1 MRIRWKAFWIGAGI
15 GLIAGLVLL
24 QKRRAPVAPPLAV
37 DQLASSEL
45 LGEWYEL
52 AVKDPTRGSEDRIGT
67 RYSLSTAADGL
78 SLAGSYHLERFDH
91 PRREC
96 RSRLEHQ
103 PPGGR
108 LRIEG
113 RELWLLEL
121 SAEHLVA
128 ASPDRRAV
136 WILARQ
142 SELAAPAWQA
152 LAARL
157 QAHDVDLNSLTRTP
171 HQS

>member
-1 MRIRWKAFWIGAGI
+1 MRIRWKAFWLGAGI
-15 GLIAGLVLL
+15 GLVAGLISL
-24 QKRRAPVAPPLAV
+24 QKRRVPAAPPLAV

-45 LGEWYEL
+45 VGDWYEL
-52 AVKDPTRGSEDRIGT
+52 AVKDPARGGEDRIGA
-67 RYSLSTAADGL
+67 RYSLSAEADGL
-78 SLAGSYHLERFDH
+78 SLIGSYHLERFDR

-108 LRIEG
+108 LRIDG

-121 SAEHLVA
+121 SADHLVA

-142 SELAAPAWQA
+142 PELAPKAWQE
-152 LAARL
+152 LAERL
-157 QAHDVDLNSLTRTP
+157 QAHDVDINSLTRTP
-171 HQS
+171 HQP